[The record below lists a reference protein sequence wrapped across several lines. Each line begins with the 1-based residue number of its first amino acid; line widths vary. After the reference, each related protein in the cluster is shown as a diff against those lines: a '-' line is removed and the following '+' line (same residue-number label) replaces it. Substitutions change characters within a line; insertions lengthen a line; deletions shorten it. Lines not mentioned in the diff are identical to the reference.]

1 MYKMCTEKALSL
13 PSHGSAG
20 FTNMKD
26 KQLNEVNMTLNRWC
40 SDQVNEEVSVLTQ
53 TSFCCH
59 MQMLCQC

>member
-40 SDQVNEEVSVLTQ
+40 SDQVNEEVSVLT
-53 TSFCCH
+53 
-59 MQMLCQC
+59 